1 VFKLNHYA
9 YKYNYIER
17 MPILFA
23 LVGAT
28 GVGKSRLSL
37 ELAERFDAEIVGVDS
52 RQIYKG
58 FKIGTA
64 QPSSTDMALVKHH
77 QVDFLDPRMVYSA
90 GDFCANVKKLLDE
103 NPNQNYILVGGTGLY
118 LQSLMLGLPQIP
130 KNDELMRKSFED
142 DAAKFGIKSLYEK
155 AKVIDPEA
163 MEKVEE
169 NNVQRIIRIL
179 EVYQLTGRKLSDW
192 QKERVGGIGVLPVF
206 WLDRSR
212 EKLYAR
218 IDARVDQ
225 MMADGWLDE
234 IHELAKTV
242 PMDAPAWQSLGYR
255 ELLSAKDG
263 MQVQKVL
270 EDVKRKTRN
279 YAKRQL
285 TWFRWQVKSTVFDLD
300 SCSNPLECICNLLK
314 MA

>member
-1 VFKLNHYA
+1 
-9 YKYNYIER
+9 
-17 MPILFA
+17 MPILFS

-37 ELAERFDAEIVGVDS
+37 ELAERFDAEIIGVDS

-58 FKIGTA
+58 FTIGTA
-64 QPSSTDMALVKHH
+64 QPSLKDMARVKHH
-77 QVDFLDPRMVYSA
+77 QVDFLDPRKVYSA
-90 GDFCANVKKLLDE
+90 GDFCSNVKKLLVE

-130 KNDELMRKSFED
+130 KIDESIRQSFEKE
-142 DAAKFGIKSLYEK
+142 ASEFGCKNLYEK
-155 AKVIDPEA
+155 AKKADPEA

-169 NNVQRIIRIL
+169 NNLQRIIRIL
-179 EVYQLTGRKLSDW
+179 EVYELTGRKLSDW
-192 QKERVGGIGVLPVF
+192 QKERKGGIGTVPVF

-212 EKLYAR
+212 ENLYAR

-234 IHELAKTV
+234 IRALAKTV
-242 PMDAPAWQSLGYR
+242 PMEAPAWQSLGYR
-255 ELLSAKDG
+255 ELLSAKDDF
-263 MQVQKVL
+263 QVQTVL
-270 EDVKRKTRN
+270 EEVKRKTRN

-285 TWFRWQVKSTVFDLD
+285 TWFRWQVKSVVVVLD
-300 SCSNPLECICNLLK
+300 SCSNPLEYICNRLVVV
-314 MA
+314 

>member
-1 VFKLNHYA
+1 
-9 YKYNYIER
+9 

-37 ELAERFDAEIVGVDS
+37 ELADRFNAEIIGVDS

-58 FKIGTA
+58 FAIGTA
-64 QPSSTDMALVKHH
+64 QPPLEDLAHVKHH
-77 QVDFLDPRMVYSA
+77 QVDFLDPRKAYSA
-90 GDFCANVKKLLDE
+90 GDFCANVKKLMSG
-103 NPNQNYILVGGTGLY
+103 NPSQNYILVGGTGLY
-118 LQSLMLGLPQIP
+118 LQSLMLGLPQLP
-130 KNDELMRKSFED
+130 KIDEAVRKSFED
-142 DAAKFGIKSLYEK
+142 EALKFGNNSLYQK
-155 AKVIDPEA
+155 AKAVDPEA
-163 MEKVEE
+163 MEKVEV

-179 EVYQLTGRKLSDW
+179 EVFQLTGRKLSEW

-206 WLDRSR
+206 WLSRSR
-212 EKLYAR
+212 ENLYAR

-242 PMDAPAWQSLGYR
+242 PLDAPAWQSLGYR
-255 ELLSAKDG
+255 ELLNAENPS
-263 MQVQKVL
+263 QVNEVL
-270 EDVKRKTRN
+270 DEVKRKTRN

-285 TWFRWQVKSTVFDLD
+285 TWFRWQVKSTEIDLD
-300 SCSNPLECICNLLK
+300 KCKKTLEFVQSHL
-314 MA
+314 

>member
-1 VFKLNHYA
+1 
-9 YKYNYIER
+9 
-17 MPILFA
+17 MPILFS

-37 ELAERFDAEIVGVDS
+37 ELAERFDAEIIGVDS

-58 FKIGTA
+58 FTIGTA
-64 QPSSTDMALVKHH
+64 QPSLQDMARVKHH
-77 QVDFLDPRMVYSA
+77 QVDFLDPRKVYSA
-90 GDFCANVKKLLDE
+90 GDFCSNVKKLLVE

-130 KNDELMRKSFED
+130 KIDESIRQSFEKE
-142 DAAKFGIKSLYEK
+142 ASEFGCKNLYEK
-155 AKVIDPEA
+155 AKKADPEA

-169 NNVQRIIRIL
+169 NNLQRIIRIL
-179 EVYQLTGRKLSDW
+179 EVYELTGRKLSDW
-192 QKERVGGIGVLPVF
+192 QKERVGGIGTVPVF

-212 EKLYAR
+212 ENLYAR

-234 IHELAKTV
+234 IRELAKTV
-242 PMDAPAWQSLGYR
+242 PMEAPAWQSLGYR
-255 ELLSAKDG
+255 ELLSAKDSA
-263 MQVQKVL
+263 QVQTVL
-270 EDVKRKTRN
+270 EEVKRKTRN

-285 TWFRWQVKSTVFDLD
+285 TWFRWQVKSVIVDLD
-300 SCSNPLECICNLLK
+300 SCSNPLEYICNRLVV
-314 MA
+314 A

>member
-1 VFKLNHYA
+1 
-9 YKYNYIER
+9 

-37 ELAERFDAEIVGVDS
+37 ELADRFNAEIIGVDS

-58 FKIGTA
+58 FAIGTA
-64 QPSSTDMALVKHH
+64 QPLSKDLSCVKHH
-77 QVDFLDPRMVYSA
+77 QVDFLDPRMAYSA
-90 GDFCANVKKLLDE
+90 GDFCANVKKLLSE

-118 LQSLMLGLPQIP
+118 LQSLMLGLPQLP
-130 KNDELMRKSFED
+130 KVDEFIRKSFEKE
-142 DAAKFGIKSLYEK
+142 ASHVGNRSLFEK
-155 AKVIDPEA
+155 AKAVDPEA
-163 MEKVEE
+163 MEKVEV
-169 NNVQRIIRIL
+169 NNIQRIIRIL

-206 WLDRSR
+206 WLNRSR
-212 EKLYAR
+212 ENLYAR

-242 PMDAPAWQSLGYR
+242 PLDAPAWQSLGYR
-255 ELLSAKDG
+255 ELLNAENSS
-263 MQVQKVL
+263 QVDAVL
-270 EDVKRKTRN
+270 DEVKRKTRN

-285 TWFRWQVKSTVFDLD
+285 TWFRWQVKSTEVDLD
-300 SCSNPLECICNLLK
+300 TCPNPLELIAMNLGR
-314 MA
+314 

>member
-1 VFKLNHYA
+1 
-9 YKYNYIER
+9 

-37 ELAERFDAEIVGVDS
+37 ELAERFNAEIIGVDS

-58 FKIGTA
+58 FAIGTA
-64 QPSSTDMALVKHH
+64 QPPLKDLARVKHH
-77 QVDFLDPRMVYSA
+77 QVDFLDPRMAYSA
-90 GDFCANVKKLLDE
+90 GDFCANVKKLLSE

-118 LQSLMLGLPQIP
+118 LQSLMLGLPQLP
-130 KNDELMRKSFED
+130 KADEFIRKSLEE
-142 DAAKFGIKSLYEK
+142 DAARVGNSNLYEK
-155 AKVIDPEA
+155 AKSVDPEA
-163 MEKVEE
+163 TEKVEV
-169 NNVQRIIRIL
+169 NNIQRIIRIL

-206 WLDRSR
+206 WLNRSR
-212 EKLYAR
+212 ENLYAR

-242 PMDAPAWQSLGYR
+242 PLDAPAWQSLGYR
-255 ELLSAKDG
+255 ELLGAKDDA
-263 MQVQKVL
+263 QVKNVL

-285 TWFRWQVKSTVFDLD
+285 TWFRWQVKSTEVDLD
-300 SCSNPLECICNLLK
+300 NCQSPLEYVLEGLSRPRTRHP
-314 MA
+314 AEREA

>member
-1 VFKLNHYA
+1 MFKLNHYI

-37 ELAERFDAEIVGVDS
+37 ELAEHFNAEIIGVDS

-58 FKIGTA
+58 FAIGTA
-64 QPSSTDMALVKHH
+64 QPSLEDMARVKHH
-77 QVDFLDPRMVYSA
+77 QIDFLDPCKVYSA
-90 GDFCANVKKLLDE
+90 GDFCANVKNLLSVSPDR
-103 NPNQNYILVGGTGLY
+103 NYILVGGTGLY

-130 KNDELMRKSFED
+130 KIDESIRKSFEE
-142 DAAKFGIKSLYEK
+142 DAVKFGSYSLYEK
-155 AKVIDPEA
+155 AKEVDPEA

-169 NNVQRIIRIL
+169 NNVQRIIRVL
-179 EVYQLTGRKLSDW
+179 EVYQLTGRKLSEW
-192 QKERVGGIGVLPVF
+192 QKERKGGVGVLPVY
-206 WLDRSR
+206 WLNRSR
-212 EKLYAR
+212 ENLYAR

-242 PMDAPAWQSLGYR
+242 PLEAPAWQSLGYR
-255 ELLSAKDG
+255 ELLCAKDG
-263 MQVQKVL
+263 SQVNTVL

-285 TWFRWQVKSTVFDLD
+285 TWFRWQVKSIEIDLD
-300 SCSNPLECICNLLK
+300 TCANPVEFVLK
-314 MA
+314 RPV

>member
-1 VFKLNHYA
+1 
-9 YKYNYIER
+9 
-17 MPILFA
+17 MPILFS

-37 ELAERFDAEIVGVDS
+37 ELAERFDAEIIGVDS

-58 FKIGTA
+58 FTIGTA
-64 QPSSTDMALVKHH
+64 QPSLTDMARVKHH

-90 GDFCANVKKLLDE
+90 GDFCSAVKKLLAD
-103 NPNQNYILVGGTGLY
+103 NPNQNFILVGGTGLY

-130 KNDELMRKSFED
+130 KIDESIRQSFEREVSE
-142 DAAKFGIKSLYEK
+142 FGNASLYEK
-155 AKVIDPEA
+155 AKQVDPEA

-179 EVYQLTGRKLSDW
+179 EVCQLTGRKLSEW
-192 QKERVGGIGVLPVF
+192 QKERVGGIGTVPVF
-206 WLDRSR
+206 WLNRSR
-212 EKLYAR
+212 ENLYAR

-234 IHELAKTV
+234 IRALAKTV

-255 ELLSAKDG
+255 ELLSAKDDF
-263 MQVQKVL
+263 QVQTVL
-270 EDVKRKTRN
+270 EEVKRKTRN

-285 TWFRWQVKSTVFDLD
+285 TWFRWQVKSVAVDLD
-300 SCSNPLECICNLLK
+300 SCSNPLEYICNRLVV
-314 MA
+314 A

>member
-1 VFKLNHYA
+1 
-9 YKYNYIER
+9 

-37 ELAERFDAEIVGVDS
+37 ELAEHFNAEIIGVDS

-58 FKIGTA
+58 FAIGTA
-64 QPSSTDMALVKHH
+64 QPSLEDMARVKHH
-77 QVDFLDPRMVYSA
+77 QIDFLDPCKVYSA
-90 GDFCANVKKLLDE
+90 GDFCANVKNLLSV
-103 NPNQNYILVGGTGLY
+103 NPDRNYILVGGTGLY

-130 KNDELMRKSFED
+130 KIDESIRKSFEE
-142 DAAKFGIKSLYEK
+142 DAVKFGSYSLYEK
-155 AKVIDPEA
+155 AKEVDPEA

-179 EVYQLTGRKLSDW
+179 EVYQLTGRKLSEW
-192 QKERVGGIGVLPVF
+192 QKERKGGIGVLPVY
-206 WLDRSR
+206 WLNRSR
-212 EKLYAR
+212 ENLYAR

-225 MMADGWLDE
+225 MMSDGWLDE

-242 PMDAPAWQSLGYR
+242 PLEAPAWQSLGYR
-255 ELLSAKDG
+255 ELLCAKDG
-263 MQVQKVL
+263 SQVNTVL

-285 TWFRWQVKSTVFDLD
+285 TWFRWQVKSIEIDLD
-300 SCSNPLECICNLLK
+300 TCANPVEFVLK
-314 MA
+314 RPV

>member
-1 VFKLNHYA
+1 
-9 YKYNYIER
+9 

-37 ELAERFDAEIVGVDS
+37 ELAEHFNAEIIGVDS

-58 FKIGTA
+58 FAIGTA
-64 QPSSTDMALVKHH
+64 QPSLEDMARVKHH
-77 QVDFLDPRMVYSA
+77 QIDFLDPCKVYSA
-90 GDFCANVKKLLDE
+90 GDFCANVKNLLSVSPD
-103 NPNQNYILVGGTGLY
+103 QNYILVGGTGLY

-130 KNDELMRKSFED
+130 KIDESIRKSFEE
-142 DAAKFGIKSLYEK
+142 DAVKFGSYSLYEK
-155 AKVIDPEA
+155 AKEVDPEA

-179 EVYQLTGRKLSDW
+179 EVYQLTGRKLSEW
-192 QKERVGGIGVLPVF
+192 QKERKGGVGVLPVY
-206 WLDRSR
+206 WLNRSR
-212 EKLYAR
+212 ENLYAR

-242 PMDAPAWQSLGYR
+242 PLEAPAWQSLGYR
-255 ELLSAKDG
+255 ELLCAKDG
-263 MQVQKVL
+263 SQVNTVL

-285 TWFRWQVKSTVFDLD
+285 TWFRWQVKSIEIDLD
-300 SCSNPLECICNLLK
+300 TCANPVEFVLK
-314 MA
+314 QPV